1 MGISLRF
8 SSLSCLMV
16 KCVFLFIYLAANQVM
31 PVQRIISQNEVLF
44 HFPCGFHDLSRVG
57 TRIRNVLFPF
67 LFRIFVTVV
76 HVCLLRCS
84 ETDLDSS
91 AGLLCVRAC
100 VRACVCVFV
109 CARVPWYV
117 HACACVGVC
126 AYVYTVFCPGF
137 QKGRVPSEKGTLA
150 R

>member
-8 SSLSCLMV
+8 SSLSCLVV
-16 KCVFLFIYLAANQVM
+16 KCIFLFIYLAAHQVM

-100 VRACVCVFV
+100 VRACVRVCVCV
-109 CARVPWYV
+109 CVRARALV
-117 HACACVGVC
+117 CACVRVRGCVC
-126 AYVYTVFCPGF
+126 AYVYSCVHVTCM
-137 QKGRVPSEKGTLA
+137 R
-150 R
+150 